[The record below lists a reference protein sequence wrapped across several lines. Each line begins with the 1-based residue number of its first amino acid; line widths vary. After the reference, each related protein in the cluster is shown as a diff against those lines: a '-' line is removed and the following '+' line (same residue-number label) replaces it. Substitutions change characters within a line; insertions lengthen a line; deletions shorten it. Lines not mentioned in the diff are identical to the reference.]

1 MDEGLGTPQ
10 TTDPERPFRGLRLE
24 RPSRG
29 VRLGDLDLDRSKPW
43 VIGYTG
49 RRWEVLGSIKPGLS
63 VVEDLEVPGST
74 PDCAYCGCGSAG
86 GPRAEAAQRR
96 APGDRASAPHTD

>member
-1 MDEGLGTPQ
+1 MEDPQ
-10 TTDPERPFRGLRLE
+10 TDARVRPA
-24 RPSRG
+24 RG
-29 VRLGDLDLDRSKPW
+29 VRLSDLDRSKPW